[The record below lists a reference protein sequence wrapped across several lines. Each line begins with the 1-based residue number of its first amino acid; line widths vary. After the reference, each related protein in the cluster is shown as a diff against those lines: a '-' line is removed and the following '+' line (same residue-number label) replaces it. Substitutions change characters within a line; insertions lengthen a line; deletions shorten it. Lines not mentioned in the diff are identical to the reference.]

1 MIRVTSES
9 KQEKLE
15 LLLTIKERD
24 ELHCERSWFIFLSA
38 LFHSTKDSSTIK
50 KKLMAYY
57 NMGKWR
63 RHNCKN
69 NDKQYFAFHLYIKNT
84 PPELE

>member
-57 NMGKWR
+57 NMGKRR